1 MIVPYLM
8 MIPSFLVYHRRVV
21 IVVTYCLLDSL
32 DCRSIGPP
40 RVFIHVRFRLS
51 LRPLG
56 TLTNVVM
63 KDAYIYILSDLTH
76 LRGSAIR

>member
-21 IVVTYCLLDSL
+21 IVVTNCLLDSL

-40 RVFIHVRFRLS
+40 SVHNHMRFRLS

-56 TLTNVVM
+56 TMTNVV
-63 KDAYIYILSDLTH
+63 KIDA
-76 LRGSAIR
+76 